1 MKKHLLASALVA
13 AAACALFA
21 QTPPEGGPAAQAAP
35 EIKVEKI
42 AACAGVSGR
51 EPSGEASSFDA
62 SAGRVYVWTRIA
74 AEKPPVKI
82 KHVYYLDGVRQAEVE
97 LAVNG
102 SPYRVWSSK
111 AVRPGS
117 WKVEVTDE
125 AGAVLST
132 VEFTVTAAGAKPET
146 PAEQAPAGR

>member
-1 MKKHLLASALVA
+1 MKKQALASFIIA

-21 QTPPEGGPAAQAAP
+21 QTPPAQEPAAAAAP
-35 EIKVEKI
+35 SVKVEKI
-42 AACAGVSGR
+42 SVCSGVTDR
-51 EPSGEASSFDA
+51 EPAGEASSFDA
-62 SAGRVYVWTRIA
+62 SVGRVYVWTKIT
-74 AEKPPVKI
+74 AEHPPVRI
-82 KHVYYLDGVRQAEVE
+82 KHVYYLDGARQAEVE

-125 AGAVLST
+125 AGAVLDT
-132 VEFTVTAAGAKPET
+132 AEFTVTAAAAGVKK
-146 PAEQAPAGR
+146 PAEQAPAGQ